1 MTIPLKGGKELSAFL
16 QAFPDRIQRNAV
28 NAGLRASAKVVRDQ
42 ARANAPKKS
51 GKYAKS
57 IKTGSPRKNDDGTI
71 SITIR
76 PKGEHS
82 YLGLWLEYGVGAHFL
97 TGGDS
102 GKSARL
108 LTRQMNRDGVSSDVE
123 TRAMKI
129 GNNWVSG
136 AILHPGF
143 APKPH
148 FRPALD
154 TQAENAIKA
163 FADRIES
170 YLKDK
175 TGFTAPS
182 FGVDDE

>member
-1 MTIPLKGGKELSAFL
+1 MTIPLKGGKEVSAFL
-16 QAFPDRIQRNAV
+16 LAFPERLQRNAY
-28 NAGLRASAKVVRDQ
+28 NAGLRAAAKPIRDH
-42 ARANAPKKS
+42 ARLNAPKKT

-57 IKTGSPRKNDDGTI
+57 IKTGSPRKNEDGTI

-82 YLGLWLEYGVGAHFL
+82 YLGLWLEYGVGAHVISA
-97 TGGDS
+97 GDS
-102 GKSARL
+102 GKSPRL
-108 LTRQMNRDGVSSDVE
+108 LQRQINRDGATSDTE

-136 AILHPGF
+136 AVIHPGF

-163 FADRIES
+163 FGERIEA

-175 TGFTAPS
+175 TGFSAPS

>member
-16 QAFPDRIQRNAV
+16 QAFPERLQRNAV
-28 NAGLRASAKVVRDQ
+28 GAGLTAAAKTIRTQ

-57 IKTGSPRKNDDGTI
+57 IKSSRPRKNQDGTI

-82 YLGLWLEYGVGAHFL
+82 YLGLWLEYGVGAHVI
-97 TGGDS
+97 TAGDS
-102 GKSARL
+102 GKSPRL
-108 LTRQMNRDGVSSDVE
+108 LQRQINRDGVSSDVE

-136 AILHPGF
+136 AVIHPGF

-154 TQAENAIKA
+154 TQAESAIKA
-163 FADRIES
+163 FGERIES

-175 TGFTAPS
+175 TGFSAPS
-182 FGVDDE
+182 FGVDDD